1 MLTEPDSP
9 AAASGWA
16 AGRQAA
22 ACWRPGDV
30 ARAVWAVPVRPS
42 AVRPQVSAAR
52 VAAHRRVVAGSGLV
66 QWAAPGLRVPKVQ
79 AEAVRERRVSRGT
92 SPAEGEVGPAQA
104 SAEVTGDRMVRE
116 EPVAVPVPVPP
127 PRAEVRSLASAE
139 ALRLG
144 YAAVA
149 SAPVPERRMVPEP
162 SAAPASLCRTRRT
175 ATTPRFPA
183 AVRPRASSVR
193 SPEAATPPTR
203 GTSASR
209 PTCPT
214 RGVRASPD
222 KSGKYPHVGDQRC
235 RRIIRSAPSVQG

>member
-9 AAASGWA
+9 AAASRWA

-52 VAAHRRVVAGSGLV
+52 LAAQRLAFSGSGLA

-92 SPAEGEVGPAQA
+92 SPAGGEAGPAQA
-104 SAEVTGDRMVRE
+104 SAEVAGDRVVRE
-116 EPVAVPVPVPP
+116 EPVEPPAVPGPP
-127 PRAEVRSLASAE
+127 PRAEVWSLASAE

-144 YAAVA
+144 YPAVA

-175 ATTPRFPA
+175 AMTPRLPA
-183 AVRPRASSVR
+183 AVRPRASSPVR
-193 SPEAATPPTR
+193 SPEAETPPAR
-203 GTSASR
+203 GTAARR
-209 PTCPT
+209 PVWPT
-214 RGVRASPD
+214 PVVRASAD
-222 KSGKYPHVGDQRC
+222 RSGK
-235 RRIIRSAPSVQG
+235 